1 MERKMRTLAPQLRN
15 YMFGRNATNYHV
27 RRFSFSRSAE
37 ELSVEEEAERK
48 VGWLLKLIFLGTVSF
63 AGYHFIPYMGDNLM
77 QHSIKLLQVKDP
89 LFKRMGASRLSRF
102 AIDDERRMK
111 IVEMGGVQEL
121 LKMLEGATDDRTR
134 KEAFKA
140 LVALS
145 HSGAAAEA
153 LHQAGAILAIHSTPA
168 SEDAE
173 VMSYKSSLLSR
184 FQDLKYEPISSE
196 AEVNRN
202 SSIERRRSIE
212 FFSLSGK
219 RIYKAPMPDCGTPMH
234 RVLCVSSSHGW
245 LLFRT
250 LDGVKSGFLFN
261 PFNRKYI
268 QLPDEISFRTEYFNS
283 ISHPTN
289 SLPSGHFGIDF
300 SSIFFSTPA
309 NPDGILNVKGRNRFI
324 QRYQTALMFTVVSS
338 GIANYLSSVSRL
350 SG

>member
-15 YMFGRNATNYHV
+15 KTESIIQYMFGRNATNYHV

-153 LHQAGAILAIHSTPA
+153 LHQAGAIPAIHSTPA

-196 AEVNRN
+196 AEVNR
-202 SSIERRRSIE
+202 
-212 FFSLSGK
+212 
-219 RIYKAPMPDCGTPMH
+219 
-234 RVLCVSSSHGW
+234 
-245 LLFRT
+245 
-250 LDGVKSGFLFN
+250 
-261 PFNRKYI
+261 
-268 QLPDEISFRTEYFNS
+268 
-283 ISHPTN
+283 
-289 SLPSGHFGIDF
+289 
-300 SSIFFSTPA
+300 
-309 NPDGILNVKGRNRFI
+309 
-324 QRYQTALMFTVVSS
+324 
-338 GIANYLSSVSRL
+338 
-350 SG
+350 